1 MIPYYVGVF
10 GPRIGVQILV
20 IATAI
25 RIGVMLVVIFALEIV
40 LVICKSEN
48 EILLWR

>member
-10 GPRIGVQILV
+10 GPRIGVWILV

-25 RIGVMLVVIFALEIV
+25 WMGVMLVVIFALAIV
-40 LVICKSEN
+40 LVICNSEKA
-48 EILLWR
+48 IYY